1 MDCRNAPVADSRHEQ
16 RYPPGAAANGMRGD
30 SAVRALR
37 RTSLILGALDGAV
50 PCARL
55 HARQVLWEWGLAPI
69 TETAELLISE
79 LVTNGLKASR
89 ATGWNPPISFSLRAS
104 QTALVIEVW
113 DGNPHPP
120 AAPDLH
126 DDEVPPLEGE
136 GGRGLF
142 LVSTLS
148 QGWGWYPTR
157 NPEGKVTWCELQT
170 ATAPP
175 SR

>member
-1 MDCRNAPVADSRHEQ
+1 MLATGLSR
-16 RYPPGAAANGMRGD
+16 R
-30 SAVRALR
+30 S
-37 RTSLILGALDGAV
+37 SLILGALDGAV

-69 TETAELLISE
+69 AETAELLISE

-89 ATGWNPPISFSLRAS
+89 ATGLNLPISFSLRAS
-104 QTALVIEVW
+104 QLALVIEVW
-113 DGNPHPP
+113 DGNPQPP

-126 DDEVPPLEGE
+126 GDEVPPLDGE

-142 LVSTLS
+142 LVGTLS

-170 ATAPP
+170 VTAPP

>member
-1 MDCRNAPVADSRHEQ
+1 MDCRNAPVADNRHEQ
-16 RYPPGAAANGMRGD
+16 RYPPDAAANRVRGD
-30 SAVRALR
+30 SATCAVR

-55 HARQVLWEWGLAPI
+55 HARQVLWEWGLAAI
-69 TETAELLISE
+69 ADTAELLISE

-104 QTALVIEVW
+104 QVALVIEVW
-113 DGNPHPP
+113 DANPRPP
-120 AAPDLH
+120 AVPEL
-126 DDEVPPLEGE
+126 DDDVPPLDSE

-142 LVSTLS
+142 LVATLS
-148 QGWGWYPTR
+148 QNWGWYPTR
-157 NPEGKVTWCELQT
+157 NPEGKVTWCQLQT

>member
-1 MDCRNAPVADSRHEQ
+1 MECRNAPVADNRHEQ
-16 RYPPGAAANGMRGD
+16 RHPPDAAANRMRGD
-30 SAVRALR
+30 SATCAVRH
-37 RTSLILGALDGAV
+37 TSLILGALDGAV

-55 HARQVLWEWGLAPI
+55 HARQVLWEWGLAAI
-69 TETAELLISE
+69 ADTAELLISE
-79 LVTNGLKASR
+79 LATNGLKASR

-104 QTALVIEVW
+104 ELALLIEVW
-113 DGNPHPP
+113 DANARPP
-120 AAPDLH
+120 AGPEL
-126 DDEVPPLEGE
+126 DDDVPPLDGE

-170 ATAPP
+170 ATARP

>member
-1 MDCRNAPVADSRHEQ
+1 MDCRNAPVADNRHEQ
-16 RYPPGAAANGMRGD
+16 RYPPDTANRMRGD
-30 SAVRALR
+30 SPTCAVR

-55 HARQVLWEWGLAPI
+55 HARQVLWEWGLAAI
-69 TETAELLISE
+69 ANTAELLISE

-104 QTALVIEVW
+104 QAALVIEVW
-113 DGNPHPP
+113 DGNPRPP
-120 AAPDLH
+120 AVPDL
-126 DDEVPPLEGE
+126 DDDVPPLDSE

-142 LVSTLS
+142 LVATLS
-148 QGWGWYPTR
+148 QDWGWYPTR
-157 NPEGKVTWCELQT
+157 NPEGKVTWCQLQT
-170 ATAPP
+170 ATTQP